1 MRSTTDQGWI
11 ACRRP
16 YAFWRC
22 PRSLRGAMIGGV
34 NARSGA
40 VRRGAAALCAALILA
55 GCSSGPDPGPTPG
68 PSDDTSSR
76 STSSTS
82 STSSEPLTPVSFD
95 LNGLWQPE
103 ATQCKGVE
111 AEVPQ
116 PAATADLLRACRPPA
131 GTSPVYLRLVN
142 LSDTTL
148 VLGVGKDRDVKRFFA
163 PKETE
168 LTKAGLK
175 AARAVGDISL
185 QGAYLPDTGDLHL
198 PARFSAMVVDF
209 GEQATV
215 PIVNFPRHGQ
225 AVSNV
230 RAISALA
237 AQMPY
242 SKLASVPLLG
252 AKVAGCA
259 LDAAKKVNDD
269 NVTIQEAMSLV
280 KTCKGMVDDLRE
292 KWQEY
297 RAAEVRAGKLPTF
310 GLPQES
316 DDILRG
322 MSRETGPITSVWED
336 IARTVPK
343 ALAQAHR

>member
-1 MRSTTDQGWI
+1 M
-11 ACRRP
+11 
-16 YAFWRC
+16 
-22 PRSLRGAMIGGV
+22 
-34 NARSGA
+34 
-40 VRRGAAALCAALILA
+40 
-55 GCSSGPDPGPTPG
+55 
-68 PSDDTSSR
+68 
-76 STSSTS
+76 
-82 STSSEPLTPVSFD
+82 SFH
-95 LNGLWQPE
+95 LNGVWQPE
-103 ATQCKGVE
+103 AEQCRGAE

-116 PAATADLLRACRPPA
+116 PAATANLLRACRPPA
-131 GTSPVYLRLVN
+131 GTRPVYLRLVN

-168 LTKAGLK
+168 LTQAGLK
-175 AARAVGDISL
+175 AAPAVDDISL
-185 QGAYLPDTGDLHL
+185 QGAYLPSTGALHL
-198 PARFSAMVVDF
+198 PARFSAIVVDF
-209 GEQATV
+209 GEQAKI
-215 PIVNFPRHGQ
+215 PLVNFPTHGQ

-259 LDAAKKVNDD
+259 LDAATKVNDD
-269 NVTIQEAMSLV
+269 KVTIQEAISLV
-280 KTCKGMVDDLRE
+280 ETCKEMVDDLRE
-292 KWQEY
+292 KWQEN

-322 MSRETGPITSVWED
+322 MSRETGPVTSVWED
-336 IARTVPK
+336 IARIVPK